1 MGGIGTYY
9 YKTKGQISKII
20 IIRRRQGL
28 FSKVVDTVSASVSV
42 WPLEWDI
49 SVLVNIDVLFQVY
62 RKYIYIYIHQLY
74 SLLKIHIF

>member
-28 FSKVVDTVSASVSV
+28 FPKVVDTVSAPVSV

-49 SVLVNIDVLFQVY
+49 SVPVNIDVPFQVY
-62 RKYIYIYIHQLY
+62 RKYIYIYSSTL
-74 SLLKIHIF
+74 FFA